1 MYISLNSI
9 TRADSGL
16 HSIAVHLAIRGRS
29 QLIGDLPS
37 FFFSFQKPLSL
48 HSVKCCL
55 QVWVGLFPQDFP
67 YCCPFPCLSRFGIL
81 WDPIHTEEH
90 SAFHVFS
97 KPFLAAVNFL
107 LSSRLSSST
116 EVLRVEKALAQHC
129 GKTVMTKM
137 LRCAELTMCLEG
149 SSCEL

>member
-1 MYISLNSI
+1 M
-9 TRADSGL
+9 
-16 HSIAVHLAIRGRS
+16 
-29 QLIGDLPS
+29 
-37 FFFSFQKPLSL
+37 
-48 HSVKCCL
+48 
-55 QVWVGLFPQDFP
+55 GLFPQDFP

-81 WDPIHTEEH
+81 RDPIHTEEH

-137 LRCAELTMCLEG
+137 LRCARRADYVFRRQFLRALMGHASKLMLERWRQEDHTLENTFHSGEG
-149 SSCEL
+149 SSSLPERVGMLLTL